1 MSDRRPPAPPGVP
14 LLGNAVGFARDPFGF
29 TTDAVASV
37 GDVFRVDLP
46 VGDHYVV
53 ANPGDAERVL
63 VTERDAFRKTD
74 DFALA
79 FGDSVLAV
87 DGEAWRE
94 QRDLLDSFFFAER
107 IRSYLPAMRDRALG
121 VTESWTDG
129 DTVGLLPAMKGV
141 TFDVLASTLLG
152 IDPGRTDDGL
162 RRAADDLNAYFE
174 PVTWALPDWVPTP
187 SRRRFDAAKATLRA
201 EIESILDDAGR
212 AATVDGPAP
221 ASASPPALVTAL
233 AAGLRGET
241 GADGSPRD
249 REAAIDQLVGLVFA
263 GHETTAL
270 ALTFTIHSLAG
281 HPRIY
286 RDVEAEIEA
295 VVGDAPVGWDHLEDL
310 DLLDR
315 VVDESLRRYPP
326 IHSLPRETTREVAF
340 GEYTVPAGSEVLV
353 SVYSLHHD
361 GRFWSAPDTFDP
373 SRWRERDRSAD
384 AYLPFGA
391 GPRRCLGA
399 TFARVEARVVLVELL
414 RRFRFER
421 ASAGELTLSPQMT
434 THPDGDVP
442 VTVRRR

>member
-1 MSDRRPPAPPGVP
+1 MSDPRPPAPAGVP

-29 TTDAVASV
+29 TTDAVDNV

-53 ANPGDAERVL
+53 AHPDGARRVL
-63 VTERDAFRKTD
+63 VAERDAFEKTD

-94 QRDLLDSFFFAER
+94 QRDLLDPFFFARR
-107 IRSYLPAMRDRALG
+107 IQSFLPAMRDRARS
-121 VTESWTDG
+121 VTESWSDG
-129 DTVGLLPAMKGV
+129 DTVALLPAMKGV
-141 TFDVLASTLLG
+141 TFEILASTLLG
-152 IDPGRTDDGL
+152 IDPDTADDSL
-162 RRAADDLNAYFE
+162 KRAADDLNAYFE

-187 SRRRFDAAKATLRA
+187 SRRRFEAAKTTLQA
-201 EIESILDDAGR
+201 EVGSILDDAGR
-212 AATVDGPAP
+212 ATPADGSAP
-221 ASASPPALVTAL
+221 EPGSPPALVTAL
-233 AAGLRGET
+233 AAGVNRE
-241 GADGSPRD
+241 GSDDYPRD

-270 ALTFTIHSLAG
+270 ALTFTLHSLAG
-281 HPRIY
+281 NPRVY

-295 VVGDAPVGWDHLEDL
+295 VVGDDPVEWDHLEDL
-310 DLLDR
+310 ELLDR
-315 VVDESLRRYPP
+315 VVDESLRLYPP
-326 IHSLPRETTREVAF
+326 IHSLPRETTRDVAF

-361 GRFWSAPDTFDP
+361 ERFWSAPETFDP
-373 SRWRERDRSAD
+373 DRWRDRDRSTE

-421 ASAGELTLSPQMT
+421 SSPGDLTLSPQMT
-434 THPDGDVP
+434 THPDGDVAL
-442 VTVRRR
+442 TVRRR

>member
-1 MSDRRPPAPPGVP
+1 MRDPRPPAPSGIP
-14 LLGNAVGFARDPFGF
+14 LLGNAVGFSRDPFGF

-46 VGDHYVV
+46 VGNHYVV
-53 ANPGDAERVL
+53 AHPDDAERVL
-63 VTERDAFRKTD
+63 VTERDAFEKTD

-87 DGEAWRE
+87 DGDAWRE
-94 QRDLLDSFFFAER
+94 QRDLLDPFFFARR
-107 IRSYLPAMRDRALG
+107 IQSFLPAMRDRARS
-121 VTESWTDG
+121 TAEPWTDG
-129 DTVGLLPAMKGV
+129 DTVALLPAMKGV
-141 TFDVLASTLLG
+141 TFEILASTLLG
-152 IDPGRTDDGL
+152 IDPDTTDESL

-187 SRRRFDAAKATLRA
+187 SRRRFEAAKATLQA
-201 EIESILDDAGR
+201 EVESILDDAGQT
-212 AATVDGPAP
+212 APADGPEP
-221 ASASPPALVTAL
+221 ASGALPALVTAL
-233 AAGLRGET
+233 ASGVDG
-241 GADGSPRD
+241 GDADGYPRN

-270 ALTFTIHSLAG
+270 ALTFTLHSLARNPQV
-281 HPRIY
+281 H

-295 VVGDAPVGWDHLEDL
+295 VVGDELLKWDHLEDL

-315 VVDESLRRYPP
+315 VLDESLRLYPP
-326 IHSLPRETTREVAF
+326 IHSLPRKATRDVAF

-353 SVYSLHHD
+353 SVYSLHRD
-361 GRFWSAPDTFDP
+361 ERFWSAPETFDP
-373 SRWRERDRSAD
+373 DRWRDRDRSTD

-399 TFARVEARVVLVELL
+399 TFARVEARAVLVELL

-421 ASAGELTLSPQMT
+421 GSSDDLTLSPQMT

>member
-1 MSDRRPPAPPGVP
+1 MRDRRPPAPPGVP
-14 LLGNAVGFARDPFGF
+14 LLGNAVRFSRDPFGF

-53 ANPGDAERVL
+53 AHPDGAERVL
-63 VTERDAFRKTD
+63 VTERDAFEKTD

-87 DGEAWRE
+87 DGDAWRE
-94 QRDLLDSFFFAER
+94 QRDLLDPFFFARR
-107 IRSYLPAMRDRALG
+107 IQSFLPAMRDRTRSA
-121 VTESWTDG
+121 TEPWSDG
-129 DTVGLLPAMKGV
+129 DTVALLPAMKGV
-141 TFDVLASTLLG
+141 TFEILASTLLG
-152 IDPGRTDDGL
+152 IDPDATDDSL

-187 SRRRFDAAKATLRA
+187 SRRRFEAAKATLQA
-201 EIESILDDAGR
+201 EVESILDDAGG
-212 AATVDGPAP
+212 TAP
-221 ASASPPALVTAL
+221 ADRPEPASGSPPALVTAL
-233 AAGLRGET
+233 AAGVDG
-241 GADGSPRD
+241 GDADGYPRD

-270 ALTFTIHSLAG
+270 ALTFTLHSLARN
-281 HPRIY
+281 PRVC

-295 VVGDAPVGWDHLEDL
+295 VVGDELLQWDHLEGL

-315 VVDESLRRYPP
+315 VIDESLRLYPP
-326 IHSLPRETTREVAF
+326 IHSLPRKTTRDVAF
-340 GEYTVPAGSEVLV
+340 GEYTVPTGSEVLV
-353 SVYSLHHD
+353 SVYSLHRD
-361 GRFWSAPDTFDP
+361 ERFWSAPETFDP
-373 SRWRERDRSAD
+373 GRWRDRERSAD

-399 TFARVEARVVLVELL
+399 TFARVEARAVLVELL

-421 ASAGELTLSPQMT
+421 ASSDDLTLSPQMT

>member
-1 MSDRRPPAPPGVP
+1 MRDRRPPAPPGVP
-14 LLGNAVGFARDPFGF
+14 LLGNAVGFSRDPFGF

-53 ANPGDAERVL
+53 AHPDDAERVL
-63 VTERDAFRKTD
+63 VTERDAFEKTD

-87 DGEAWRE
+87 DGDAWRE
-94 QRDLLDSFFFAER
+94 QRDLLDPFFFARR
-107 IRSYLPAMRDRALG
+107 IQSFLPAMRDRARSA
-121 VTESWTDG
+121 TEPWTHG
-129 DTVGLLPAMKGV
+129 DTVALLPAMKGV
-141 TFDVLASTLLG
+141 TFEILASTLLG
-152 IDPGRTDDGL
+152 IDPDTTDDSL

-187 SRRRFDAAKATLRA
+187 SRRRFEAAKATLRA
-201 EIESILDDAGR
+201 EVESILDDAGQTPL
-212 AATVDGPAP
+212 ADGPDP
-221 ASASPPALVTAL
+221 ASGSPPALVTAL
-233 AAGLRGET
+233 AAGVSG
-241 GADGSPRD
+241 GDADGSPRD
-249 REAAIDQLVGLVFA
+249 RDAAIDQLVGLVFA

-270 ALTFTIHSLAG
+270 ALTFTLHSLAKN
-281 HPRIY
+281 PRVY
-286 RDVEAEIEA
+286 RNVEAEIET
-295 VVGDAPVGWDHLEDL
+295 VVGDERLQWDHLEDL

-315 VVDESLRRYPP
+315 VIDESLRLYPP
-326 IHSLPRETTREVAF
+326 IHSLPRKTTRNVAF
-340 GEYTVPAGSEVLV
+340 GEHTVPAGSEVLV
-353 SVYSLHHD
+353 SVYSLHRD
-361 GRFWSAPDTFDP
+361 GRFWSAPETFDP
-373 SRWRERDRSAD
+373 DRWCGRDRSTD

-399 TFARVEARVVLVELL
+399 TFARVEARAVLVELL

-421 ASAGELTLSPQMT
+421 APSDDLTLSPQMT

>member
-1 MSDRRPPAPPGVP
+1 MRDRRPPAPPGVP
-14 LLGNAVGFARDPFGF
+14 LLGNAVSFARDPFGF
-29 TTDAVASV
+29 TTDAVDDV

-53 ANPGDAERVL
+53 AHPDHAERVL

-94 QRDLLDSFFFAER
+94 QRDMLDPFFFARR
-107 IRSYLPAMRDRALG
+107 IQSFLPAMRGRAQS
-121 VTESWTDG
+121 VTASWTDG
-129 DTVGLLPAMKGV
+129 DTVALLPAMKGV
-141 TFDVLASTLLG
+141 TFEILASTLLG
-152 IDPGRTDDGL
+152 IDPDTTDEGL
-162 RRAADDLNAYFE
+162 RSAADDLNAYFE

-187 SRRRFDAAKATLRA
+187 SRRRFETAKATLRA
-201 EIESILDDAGR
+201 EVESILD
-212 AATVDGPAP
+212 AAEGAAPTDGSDPG
-221 ASASPPALVTAL
+221 SPPALVTAL
-233 AAGLRGET
+233 AAGVNGE
-241 GADGSPRD
+241 DSDNYPKD

-270 ALTFTIHSLAG
+270 ALTFTLHSLAG
-281 HPRIY
+281 NPRIY
-286 RDVEAEIEA
+286 RDVEAEIDA
-295 VVGDAPVGWDHLEDL
+295 VVGDDPVEWDHLEEL
-310 DLLDR
+310 ECLDR
-315 VVDESLRRYPP
+315 VIDESLRLYPP
-326 IHSLPRETTREVAF
+326 IHSLPRTTTRDVAF
-340 GEYTVPAGSEVLV
+340 GEHTVPAGSEVLV
-353 SVYSLHHD
+353 SVYSMHRD
-361 GRFWSAPDTFDP
+361 ERFWSAPETFDP
-373 SRWRERDRSAD
+373 GRWRDRDRSAD

-399 TFARVEARVVLVELL
+399 TFARVEARIVLVELL

-421 ASAGELTLSPQMT
+421 GSQNDLALSPQMT